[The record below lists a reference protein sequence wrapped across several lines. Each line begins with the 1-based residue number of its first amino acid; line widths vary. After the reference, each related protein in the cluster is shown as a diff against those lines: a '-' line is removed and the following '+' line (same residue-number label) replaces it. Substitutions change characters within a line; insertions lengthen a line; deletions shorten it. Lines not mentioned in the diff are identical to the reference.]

1 VVKATKQATAK
12 QATAKKSAAK
22 PATNSAAKPAT
33 KSAVKP
39 PTGLAAFREKAEHVL
54 ERSDFAYMMLGFA
67 YLIIYSVQVLVQ
79 PEPQAYAALEAV
91 SVGIYIVF
99 VIDLLVRI
107 VIAGRA
113 LLTLEGVIRFIKVNW
128 LAIAATLLPALR
140 SLRVLRVIVVL
151 RGVTP
156 FMSSRANK
164 LGMVVGV
171 TLPLILYTA
180 ALSALE
186 AERNAEG
193 ANILT
198 FSDAIWWSVASV
210 TTVGYGDRFPV
221 TDDGRVTATLLLLVG
236 IGLFSAL
243 TALLA
248 SWVMGERSGSDKK

>member
-1 VVKATKQATAK
+1 MAATKATT
-12 QATAKKSAAK
+12 KSAAK
-22 PATNSAAKPAT
+22 SSPKSPAKT
-33 KSAVKP
+33 AVKP
-39 PTGLAAFREKAEHVL
+39 AAKTAQKPAGLAAFRAKAEHLL
-54 ERSDFAYMMLGFA
+54 ERSDFAYMLLGFA

-79 PEPQAYAALEAV
+79 PGPQAAAALEIA
-91 SVGIYIVF
+91 SVAMYIVF

-107 VIAGRA
+107 VIAGRK
-113 LLTLEGVIRFIKVNW
+113 LLTLEGAIRFIKANW
-128 LAIAATLLPALR
+128 LAILATLLPALR

-186 AERNAEG
+186 AERTAEG

-248 SWVMGERSGSDKK
+248 SWVMGERKSSD

>member
-1 VVKATKQATAK
+1 MAETKPTTKSATKSSVKA
-12 QATAKKSAAK
+12 AAR
-22 PATNSAAKPAT
+22 PAT
-33 KSAVKP
+33 KSAQRPANGIAV
-39 PTGLAAFREKAEHVL
+39 FREKAEHVL
-54 ERSDFAYMMLGFA
+54 ERSDFAYMLLGFA

-79 PEPQAYAALEAV
+79 PEAQTAAALEIA
-91 SVGIYIVF
+91 SVAIYIVF
-99 VIDLLVRI
+99 VIDLLLRI

-113 LLTLEGVIRFIKVNW
+113 LLTLEGIIRFIKVNW
-128 LAIAATLLPALR
+128 LAIGATLLPALR

-151 RGVTP
+151 RGITP

-186 AERNAEG
+186 AERTAEG

-198 FSDAIWWSVASV
+198 FSDAIWWSIASV

-248 SWVMGERSGSDKK
+248 AWVMGERSGSDKK

>member
-1 VVKATKQATAK
+1 MAATKATT
-12 QATAKKSAAK
+12 KSAAK
-22 PATNSAAKPAT
+22 SPAKTAQKPAAKTAQKPAAKT
-33 KSAVKP
+33 AQKP
-39 PTGLAAFREKAEHVL
+39 AGLAAFRAKAEHLL
-54 ERSDFAYMMLGFA
+54 ERSDFAYMLLGFA

-79 PEPQAYAALEAV
+79 PEPQAAAALEIA
-91 SVGIYIVF
+91 SVAIYIVF

-107 VIAGRA
+107 VIAGRK
-113 LLTLEGVIRFIKVNW
+113 LITLEGAIRFIKVNW
-128 LAIAATLLPALR
+128 LAILATLLPALR

-186 AERNAEG
+186 AERTAEG

-198 FSDAIWWSVASV
+198 FSDAIWWSIASV

-248 SWVMGERSGSDKK
+248 SWVMGDRKSSD

>member
-1 VVKATKQATAK
+1 MAATKATT
-12 QATAKKSAAK
+12 KSAAK
-22 PATNSAAKPAT
+22 SSPKSPAKT
-33 KSAVKP
+33 AVKP
-39 PTGLAAFREKAEHVL
+39 AAKTAQKPAGLAAFRAKAEHLL
-54 ERSDFAYMMLGFA
+54 ERSDFAYMLLGFA

-79 PEPQAYAALEAV
+79 PGPQAAAALEIA
-91 SVGIYIVF
+91 SVAIYIVF

-107 VIAGRA
+107 VIAGRK
-113 LLTLEGVIRFIKVNW
+113 LLTLEGAIRFIKANW
-128 LAIAATLLPALR
+128 LAILATLLPALR

-156 FMSSRANK
+156 FMLSRANK

-186 AERNAEG
+186 AERTAEG

-248 SWVMGERSGSDKK
+248 SWVMGERKSSD

>member
-1 VVKATKQATAK
+1 MATTKP
-12 QATAKKSAAK
+12 AAK
-22 PATNSAAKPAT
+22 PATKAATKPGAKSAAKPAT
-33 KSAVKP
+33 KSAAKP

-54 ERSDFAYMMLGFA
+54 ERSDFAYMLLGFA
-67 YLIIYSVQVLVQ
+67 YLIIYSVQVLAQ

-91 SVGIYIVF
+91 SVAIYVVF

-198 FSDAIWWSVASV
+198 FSDAIWWSIASV

-248 SWVMGERSGSDKK
+248 AWVMGERSGSDKK